1 MMSAINQNKYATES
15 AKVFQEGDDAWR
27 SGDYALCREKYRD
40 AAKLYFDNNDVEGA
54 AFVLCRLGELELS
67 QYNYDKAEVALMG
80 ALNFVETADDA
91 DNTKGL
97 ILINLSKLR
106 AEQLEYK
113 HALHFIKEAKK
124 VLHKNANSVL
134 EGEAWE
140 YEAYIYLMS
149 GDDKAAILAYMEAA
163 ELYRVEHMSHKEAT
177 VLRAIARLQMKHK
190 NYDKAHD
197 ILEKCRE
204 LYREN
209 GDLLGEA
216 SCLSAI
222 GSLRYIIRDIPN
234 ARKALMKAVY
244 LYGKAG
250 HHFAEAEALLYLARV
265 EAVNQEQGSY
275 PRAKTHYKH
284 SIELY
289 DFMQNEIMKN
299 AVLDEYQNFL
309 KRIGKED

>member
-1 MMSAINQNKYATES
+1 MSATNKEKYTTES
-15 AKVFQEGDDAWR
+15 AKIFQEGDEAWR
-27 SGDYALCREKYRD
+27 RGDYALCRERYRE
-40 AAKLYFDNNDVEGA
+40 AAKLYFENGDKEEA
-54 AFVLCRLGELELS
+54 AFVYCRLGELELS
-67 QYNYDKAEVALMG
+67 QYNYDKAELALNG
-80 ALNFVETADDA
+80 ALDFIAKLDDVA
-91 DNTKGL
+91 NTKGL

-106 AEQLEYK
+106 SEQQQYKQALE
-113 HALHFIKEAKK
+113 FIKQAKQI
-124 VLHKNANSVL
+124 LQKNGSRNL

-149 GDDKAAILAYMEAA
+149 GDDKAAIYAYKEAA
-163 ELYRVEHMSHKEAT
+163 TLFEAEHITLKEAA
-177 VLRAIARLQMKHK
+177 VLRAVARLEMKHK
-190 NYDKAHD
+190 NYDAAHD

-265 EAVNQEQGSY
+265 EAVDQERGSY
-275 PRAKTHYKH
+275 PRARTHYKH

>member
-1 MMSAINQNKYATES
+1 MSATNQEKYTTES

-27 SGDYALCREKYRD
+27 RGDYQLCREKYRD
-40 AAKLYFDNNDVEGA
+40 AAKLYFDNGDVEGG

-67 QYNYDKAEVALMG
+67 QYNFDKAEVALNG
-80 ALNFVETADDA
+80 ALYHLEKSDDVA
-91 DNTKGL
+91 NTKGL
-97 ILINLSKLR
+97 VLINMAKLR
-106 AEQLEYK
+106 AEQQEYRQALE
-113 HALHFIKEAKK
+113 FIKLAKQ
-124 VLHKNANSVL
+124 VLQKDGSRDML
-134 EGEAWE
+134 GEAWE
-140 YEAYIYLMS
+140 YEAYVYLMS
-149 GDDKAAILAYMEAA
+149 GDDKAAIHAYEEAA
-163 ELYRVEHMSHKEAT
+163 TLFEAEHVTLKEAA
-177 VLRAIARLQMKHK
+177 VLRAIARLEMKHK
-190 NYDKAHD
+190 NYDVAHD
-197 ILEKCRE
+197 ILEKCRA

-265 EAVNQEQGSY
+265 EAVDQERGSY
-275 PRAKTHYKH
+275 PRARTHYKH

-299 AVLDEYQNFL
+299 AVLEEYQNFL